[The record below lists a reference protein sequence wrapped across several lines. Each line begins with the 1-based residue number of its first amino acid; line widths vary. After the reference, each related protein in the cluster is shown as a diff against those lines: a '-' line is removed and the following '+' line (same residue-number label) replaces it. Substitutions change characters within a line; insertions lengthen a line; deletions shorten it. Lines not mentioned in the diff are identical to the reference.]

1 MPTFRL
7 TVAYDGT
14 GLVGWQRQA
23 SGVSVQGL
31 LEDAFGA
38 LAGAPV
44 AVHGSGRTDAGVH
57 AAGQVAS
64 ATLETRLPA
73 DVIRRALNARLPPA
87 VRVLDVAQAPD
98 DFHAR
103 FSARRKTYR
112 YVIWNAP
119 FAGPFAYRYAW
130 HVAGPLD
137 LTAMQEA
144 AGDLIG
150 RHDFT
155 GLQSTGSDVHTAV
168 RTVSAAAIVEKQ
180 GPAAA
185 AIVPIVG
192 LDGGRLL
199 VFEITADGFLRHMV
213 RAAAG
218 LIVEIG
224 AGRRA
229 PDSVARVLAARD
241 RALAGPTAPAHGL
254 WLMHVEY

>member
-14 GLVGWQRQA
+14 GFVGWQRQV

-64 ATLETRLPA
+64 ATLETRLAP

-130 HVAGPLD
+130 HVTAALD
-137 LTAMQEA
+137 LPLMQKA

-155 GLQSTGSDVHTAV
+155 GLQSTGSAVHTAV
-168 RTVSAAAIVEKQ
+168 RTVSAAAIEEKR
-180 GPAAA
+180 GPDAA
-185 AIVPIVG
+185 AILPIVG

-199 VFEITADGFLRHMV
+199 VFAITADGFLRHMV

-218 LIVEIG
+218 LLVEIG
-224 AGRRA
+224 AGRRT
-229 PDSVARVLAARD
+229 PDSVARVLTARD